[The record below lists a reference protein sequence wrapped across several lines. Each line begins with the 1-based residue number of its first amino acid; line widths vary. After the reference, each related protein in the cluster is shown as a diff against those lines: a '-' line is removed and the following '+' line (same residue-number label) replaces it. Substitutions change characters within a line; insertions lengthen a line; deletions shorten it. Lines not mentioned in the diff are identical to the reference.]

1 MSDSAPL
8 TLAMF
13 GTGDFAVP
21 TFLGLLDG
29 PHNVV
34 ALYTQPERGGAGRH
48 QHAESTIKRAAIER
62 GVEVRQPLNI
72 NTEESLAELRALSAD
87 VFVVAA
93 YGQLLSPAFLAIPRL
108 RTINVHA
115 SILPRW
121 RGASPINHA
130 IWMGDAQTGVTI
142 IEVTPGLDAGPM
154 LAVERT
160 PILPTDTTATLE
172 PRLAAMGPRLVA
184 QVLEELRAGRANGV
198 PQDPALVTRSP
209 KLRKEQG
216 RIDWSRTA
224 VQIDCQVR
232 GLQPWPVADTLV
244 PRPGKPAARIAVLEV
259 AVLETSAENPSA
271 ENASPG
277 TVVDRGKT
285 RLVVVTG
292 QGELE
297 ILRVQAEGKRPM
309 SAAEYLRGAPIV
321 AGTVLGVSDPS
332 ANISRGEE

>member
-1 MSDSAPL
+1 MSETGPL

-29 PHNVV
+29 PHRVA

-48 QHAESTIKRAAIER
+48 QHAESAIKRAALER
-62 GVEVRQPLNI
+62 GVAVRQPPNI
-72 NTEESLAELRALSAD
+72 NTEESLAELRALAAD

-115 SILPRW
+115 SVLPRW

-130 IWMGDAQTGVTI
+130 IWKGDAESGVTI

-154 LAVERT
+154 LAVEKT
-160 PILPTDTTATLE
+160 PILPTDTAATLE

-184 QVLEELRAGRANGV
+184 TVLEELRLGRAVGV
-198 PQDPALVTRSP
+198 PQDPVLVTRSP

-216 RIDWSRTA
+216 RIDWAHSARE
-224 VQIDCQVR
+224 IDCQVR
-232 GLQPWPVADTLV
+232 GLQPWPVADTLL
-244 PRPGKPAARIAVLEV
+244 PRPGKPPLRIAVLEV
-259 AVLETSAENPSA
+259 TVLNKELSETP
-271 ENASPG
+271 PG
-277 TVVDRGKT
+277 TVLDRGKS
-285 RLVVVTG
+285 RLVVSTG
-292 QGELE
+292 DGLIE
-297 ILRVQAEGKRPM
+297 IRRLQAEGKRLL
-309 SAAEYLRGAPIV
+309 AAEEFLRGIPIPPGTRLGESV
-321 AGTVLGVSDPS
+321 A
-332 ANISRGEE
+332 